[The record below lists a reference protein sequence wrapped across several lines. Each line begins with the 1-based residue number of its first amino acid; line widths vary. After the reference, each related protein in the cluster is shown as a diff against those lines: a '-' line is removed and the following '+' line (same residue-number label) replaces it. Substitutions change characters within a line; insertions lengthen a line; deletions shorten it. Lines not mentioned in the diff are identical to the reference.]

1 VEDFVKRIK
10 DPASVSLRRVR
21 FTNFDVETTTIFE
34 KEFVSR
40 YLKPTLEAVPLAKA
54 QSAPADP
61 KAMPE
66 NKPKGGLFNWL
77 MKK

>member
-40 YLKPTLEAVPLAKA
+40 YLKPN
-54 QSAPADP
+54 S
-61 KAMPE
+61 
-66 NKPKGGLFNWL
+66 
-77 MKK
+77 